1 MIKPKPMNKL
11 IVTLFVVFLSL
22 GTLIAQDNASS
33 KGNWAAS
40 IGWEGGIYYNDIT
53 TNLYGAD
60 SAYTDT
66 AGAVFVP
73 IHIEYFLSNRLSAG
87 ITFKSGRYIEDN
99 AYESN
104 KAGVFDLTIAYHI
117 LQKPKGDLYV
127 QMALGGSSL
136 HMERN
141 AFPSFTGD
149 WSGGHFGLGAGYR
162 QYFGKHVGM
171 YTSFG
176 YNTYSLNQR
185 ALNTEGVAIDP
196 EDASWDMKLRG
207 YEFSLGLVFK
217 W

>member
-1 MIKPKPMNKL
+1 MKKHVSL
-11 IVTLFVVFLSL
+11 IIVGFLFS
-22 GTLIAQDNASS
+22 TLIFAQDNASS
-33 KGNWAAS
+33 KGTWAAS
-40 IGWEGGIYYNDIT
+40 IGWEGGLYFNDIE
-53 TNLYGAD
+53 TNLFGED
-60 SAYTDT
+60 SLYTDT

-73 IHIEYFLSNRLSAG
+73 IHFEYFLSNRISAG
-87 ITFKSGRYIEDN
+87 LTLKLGRYIEDE

-104 KAGVFDLTIAYHI
+104 RARVFDLTVAYHL
-117 LQKPKGDLYV
+117 LQKPKGDLYI

-162 QYFGKHVGM
+162 QYFGEHVGM

-176 YNTYSLNQR
+176 YNSYGLNQQ
-185 ALNTEGVAIDP
+185 ALSTEGIEIDP
-196 EDASWDMKLRG
+196 NDASWDMKLRG